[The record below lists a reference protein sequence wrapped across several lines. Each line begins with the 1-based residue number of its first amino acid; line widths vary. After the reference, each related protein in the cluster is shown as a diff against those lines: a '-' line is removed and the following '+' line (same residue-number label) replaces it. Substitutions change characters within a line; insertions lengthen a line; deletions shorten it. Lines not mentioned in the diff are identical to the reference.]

1 MKLMLLQSIA
11 TYSSYMDKLS
21 SLFMDIGRSAPR
33 YQTMALLYP
42 QSKRFQANLVE
53 YFIVVVGFCHQIW
66 KFAQKSA
73 INRFVSAL
81 SDSDLRTYQS
91 NLENWANAI
100 KDEANLLMAK
110 KVHEDGHEIAGIKA
124 LVTKGLGFV
133 SYQRDLQT
141 KFRVLDLC
149 STYDFQMTWKQTRK
163 IGHCS
168 LYSQCNDYQSWR
180 SQASSLTLIYIGKL
194 GSGKSV
200 LMANIVDD
208 LSTWVQKPVPVA
220 YFFCRYDIPES
231 LKARTIFGSLAR
243 QLLLSIQNLALSKEL
258 PDETTLHLDI
268 EDIRNLLQ
276 RVFPRNIPVYIVLDG
291 LDECDSTTRN
301 LLVQQLQK
309 LQKTIILHMCIST
322 RLNPAKNQSD
332 SLEGTAS
339 TKTVFMPDDNPDIK
353 AYIDGELESLISSEK
368 LKMRNPVIV
377 LDIQQKLME
386 GSQGM
391 FLWVA
396 LQLQSLCTMKTD
408 DDILQALEHL
418 PKDLP
423 ETYTRILQRSA
434 EQGKAYQRRILELV
448 AATFRTLTTEELQEA
463 LSVVPGNTDW
473 RPSSLINDVISTL
486 TSCGGLV
493 TVDEEEKTLRL
504 VHHSFKQ
511 FLLTGFKDPNDGE
524 FTMDIAHKNVADIIV
539 TYLNYGVF
547 GTQLSTAVVSRM
559 KMGSAPSQIVRE
571 AIGPSIC

>member
-1 MKLMLLQSIA
+1 MLLQSIA

-291 LDECDSTTRN
+291 LDECESTTRN

-309 LQKTIILHMCIST
+309 LQKTIILHICISI
-322 RLNPAKNQSD
+322 RLDPAKNQSD

-339 TKTVFMPDDNPDIK
+339 TRTVFMPDDNPDIE

-511 FLLTGFKDPNDGE
+511 FLLTEFKDPNDGE